1 MSFELSKDHED
12 FRAVVR
18 EFEAHGLRVGV
29 LDPNGGFELLAI
41 PPQPVILDHVQRRG
55 VRRSENV
62 HRRHAFERDRID
74 HQRIAVIVT
83 DGFPI
88 LG

>member
-1 MSFELSKDHED
+1 
-12 FRAVVR
+12 
-18 EFEAHGLRVGV
+18 
-29 LDPNGGFELLAI
+29 
-41 PPQPVILDHVQRRG
+41 VQRRG

-62 HRRHAFERDRID
+62 HRRHAFQRDRID